1 MRRRGFSLL
10 ELMVASAMA
19 LIVVTAATSSVLLII
34 RTMNRSGESSAIVSE
49 VQLLSEFLVAQVQ
62 GVAGGAVRPWM
73 VTVLRNNAGANDSD
87 VFAFGDL
94 PATVPA
100 STTLM
105 QSLDSG
111 TFSLF
116 VPTGRQGRQ
125 LVGRCGL
132 ADLRKDIDND
142 GLPESIDN
150 VAAGYAV
157 NELVD
162 REVILV
168 SPSGD
173 TWRSVVLTGAGL
185 EPSPTGCFVR
195 FDVTSSG
202 LTANGFFVDADQF
215 SRDVSGREDIE
226 QWVGG
231 QVAFVRAREW
241 RFEPPTPGVAGR
253 LVERL
258 KEQGRVEERVLF
270 EGVLDVQ
277 VAIGYD
283 HDPFDGVL
291 RETVDGRDD
300 EWVNH
305 NVTDTLRVGIIPG
318 GLAAF
323 DISPELLRMVEV
335 GVVVALPRAE
345 RQVTVVALD
354 GAPHTGPEA
363 RVVGGRS
370 YLRNLLLFL

>member
-1 MRRRGFSLL
+1 MRRAFTML

-34 RTMNRSGESSAIVSE
+34 RTLNRSGESSAIVSE
-49 VQLLSEFLVAQVQ
+49 VQLLSEFLVAQSQ
-62 GVAGGAVRPWM
+62 GIGGGAVRPWM
-73 VTVLRNNAGANDSD
+73 VTVLKNNVGAGDSD

-100 STTLM
+100 SSTLM
-105 QSLDSG
+105 QNLG
-111 TFSLF
+111 NGAFSLF
-116 VPTGRQGRQ
+116 VPTGGRGR
-125 LVGRCGL
+125 LLTGRCGL

-142 GLPESIDN
+142 GLPEPTEN
-150 VAAGYAV
+150 TAAGFAV
-157 NELVD
+157 SDLVG

-168 SPSGD
+168 SPSGE
-173 TWRSVVLTGAGL
+173 TWRSVVLTGAGID
-185 EPSPTGCFVR
+185 PTPTGCFVR
-195 FDVTSSG
+195 FAGSDAG
-202 LTANGFFVDADQF
+202 LVANGFFVDADQF
-215 SRDVSGREDIE
+215 SRSPSGEEDLE

-241 RFEPPTPGVAGR
+241 SFEPAVPGSPGK

-258 KEQGRVEERVLF
+258 KEQGAAEERVLF
-270 EGVLDVQ
+270 EGVLDLQ

-283 HDPFDGVL
+283 HDPFDGLL
-291 RETVDGRDD
+291 RESIDGRGD
-300 EWVNH
+300 EWVNQT
-305 NVTDTLRVGIIPG
+305 VGDSLRVRSIPG
-318 GLAAF
+318 GLAAV
-323 DISPELLRMVEV
+323 DIGRELLRMIEI

-345 RQVTVVALD
+345 RQVTVRALD
-354 GAPHTGPEA
+354 GEPRTGPEA